1 MFKVSIWLCSSSK
14 WCQSATINHVWTKL
28 DSSVC
33 YDLDA
38 WALPWLASFPRKSL
52 CKMDDKS
59 CLVTFSK
66 VSDIPPIH
74 PFSVDYWLFLIRVR
88 GSDGARS
95 TSLWAVGNGS
105 MTGRLYPEKNQ
116 PDGKADDRDETE
128 SVILLLKVDCANLLL
143 RHKWFI
149 KIATHL
155 VLNPLSRSCVKFS
168 LSLWDWTV
176 SCSIRCSVFGPF
188 LNVYLRSSE
197 EYAPQC
203 VKHGSYGFNQ

>member
-1 MFKVSIWLCSSSK
+1 MMPES
-14 WCQSATINHVWTKL
+14 NHQPVWTKL
-28 DSSVC
+28 VSSVWC
-33 YDLDA
+33 DVDA
-38 WALPWLASFPRKSL
+38 WALPWLPSSLRKSL

-74 PFSVDYWLFLIRVR
+74 PFSVDYWLFLIRV
-88 GSDGARS
+88 SWMDGACS
-95 TSLWAVGNGS
+95 TSLRAVRSGS
-105 MTGRLYPEKNQ
+105 MTGWLHPEKNH

-143 RHKWFI
+143 RKWFI

-168 LSLWDWTV
+168 LNLWDWTV
-176 SCSIRCSVFGPF
+176 SCSIRCFAFGPF
-188 LNVYLRSSE
+188 PNVYHGSSE
-197 EYAPQC
+197 E
-203 VKHGSYGFNQ
+203 